1 MNKALPTPPTPL
13 KQIAARH
20 INFGDHNALL
30 VSVFDIE
37 QLNKVAEFC
46 AQIGKIEMIPND
58 AHSFYCHIYDNY
70 HAEQIPALIE
80 WVEFL

>member
-1 MNKALPTPPTPL
+1 MSKAPPPAPMPL

-20 INFGDHNALL
+20 INFGDHNALFI
-30 VSVFDIE
+30 SVFNLE
-37 QLNKVAEFC
+37 KLNEVAKLC
-46 AQIGKIEMIPND
+46 TQIGKIEMIPDD
-58 AHSFYCHIYDNY
+58 AHSFYCHVYDNY